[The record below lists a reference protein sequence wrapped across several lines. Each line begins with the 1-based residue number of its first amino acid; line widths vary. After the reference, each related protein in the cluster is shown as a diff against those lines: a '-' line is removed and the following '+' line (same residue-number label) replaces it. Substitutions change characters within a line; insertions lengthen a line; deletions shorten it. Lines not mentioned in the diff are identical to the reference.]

1 VCPQAPV
8 PQGFRGS
15 NPLPRTIEIVVEFSF
30 EVRDVGALAKKDES
44 YSFFL
49 RSLGRLMIRY
59 EGQYVAIVGKS
70 IVAHGKD
77 AKKVYEIA
85 HNKFPKKRVLIG
97 QVPLKEALVLWTE
110 TMRPARALQVAVQP
124 SAGTPEPLP

>member
-1 VCPQAPV
+1 
-8 PQGFRGS
+8 
-15 NPLPRTIEIVVEFSF
+15 
-30 EVRDVGALAKKDES
+30 LAKKDES

-59 EGQYVAIVGKS
+59 EGQDVAIVGKS

-97 QVPLKEALVLWTE
+97 QVPLKEAMVLWS
-110 TMRPARALQVAVQP
+110 MCAFP
-124 SAGTPEPLP
+124 SRDRNRERSGQSLDLSHG